1 MNFPVANSAFFSACS
16 SSGLRKPH
24 KTSQWEIVGVQKHTQ
39 RQLMEFANILNRPIS
54 KIKFL
59 QTTALLSNA
68 LLGFIKSFELWSIT
82 SLNNLLQFF
91 LFFQPYEWVSQKEW
105 HFQPFSLSHSLP
117 CASNEMSFVRSK
129 PPSLHPYSLPKS
141 CTALSSMVSTLSL
154 GWLYCGK
161 IITRIT
167 LMWGVVCVSIG
178 RANANL
184 CIKVAY

>member
-129 PPSLHPYSLPKS
+129 PASLHPYSLPKS
-141 CTALSSMVSTLSL
+141 CTALSSIPQHGKHLIL
-154 GWLYCGK
+154 GLAVLWKNYYTNNLD
-161 IITRIT
+161 
-167 LMWGVVCVSIG
+167 VG
-178 RANANL
+178 RGL
-184 CIKVAY
+184 C